1 MIKYWMTREGET
13 SQAGPYGE
21 PPLGSILSENT
32 GFAVEFTLGQVEIYK
47 ALLGLTRAYKK
58 LGGLDVAWDSELVK
72 AEYAIENYGD
82 MVEEFYE

>member
-1 MIKYWMTREGET
+1 MSKYWMTPDGKT

-21 PPLGSILSENT
+21 PPIGSILSENT

-47 ALLGLTRAYKK
+47 ALLGLTKAYRH

-72 AEYAIENYGD
+72 AEYMIEHYGNL
-82 MVEEFYE
+82 VEEVL